1 MRSCREACPR
11 VAFAP
16 RYRSMFVRALR
27 GWLARRRVSAP
38 VELRLYTKADCP
50 LCDAMKAELARARVQ
65 PPFVL
70 VEVDIERDPA
80 LRALHGSSIPVL
92 ELGGRAIAKG
102 RLEAG
107 EFARRYARRLAEM
120 RAGGVSGG

>member
-1 MRSCREACPR
+1 
-11 VAFAP
+11 
-16 RYRSMFVRALR
+16 MFVRAFR
-27 GWLARRRVSAP
+27 SWLARRRVSAP
-38 VELRLYTKADCP
+38 VELRLYTKTDCP

-65 PPFVL
+65 PSFVL

-102 RLEAG
+102 RIEAR
-107 EFARRYARRLAEM
+107 EFESRYARRVAEM
-120 RAGGVSGG
+120 SGNGGAPDA